1 MPKNRLGFV
10 LQVVAGIII
19 AAMLGGC
26 NLPGPMGSTD
36 GSQPAETN
44 LPADV
49 CMEPPELN
57 FDIAAASRAP
67 TLPEL
72 DPNTPPELG
81 TLGSEGAVGLAA
93 AMAPTDSFCSLVV
106 SDSAELVISRA
117 MKLIEQ
123 GKSEQ
128 ARQVLAEWF
137 AEQSSQWGVAARSGH
152 MQRVAAKLAAP
163 AQSGD
168 SARQVIRDLVNAAAA
183 DQAAGGDGSSYS
195 NAANQAFRDMF
206 AGEIGDAGFEDSM
219 RLAEEAWR
227 LGENELG
234 ETAANRARKI
244 WEEKLK
250 ADIED
255 FDPCTATKE
264 QVSDLLNS
272 LAQAMLLGVQGS
284 FDSGGQYYDAVVA
297 KSQTAINQLTS
308 QAAAKAGFTDLASPP
323 PECTVGGDF
332 ELRQTLPYAKEPC
345 VNSIPFTLT
354 WQGNTAKLEG
364 DGATECTHVE
374 YNLGGSP
381 GNMHQEST
389 LTLSFSGTATAGTPG
404 TLQVTLTTTEEVVE
418 YFSGF
423 PKEQVPLFTEASPFR
438 VSGEGTFP
446 LTFEFREGAQAEI
459 INPKSGLPVLVF
471 VLHLI
476 TTP

>member
-1 MPKNRLGFV
+1 
-10 LQVVAGIII
+10 
-19 AAMLGGC
+19 
-26 NLPGPMGSTD
+26 
-36 GSQPAETN
+36 
-44 LPADV
+44 
-49 CMEPPELN
+49 MEPTELN

-67 TLPEL
+67 TMPEI
-72 DPNTPPELG
+72 DPNTPPVMG

-93 AMAPTDSFCSLVV
+93 SMAPTDSFCSLVV
-106 SDSAELVISRA
+106 SDSAELVIAQA
-117 MKLIEQ
+117 MQLVEQ

-137 AEQSSQWGVAARSGH
+137 AEQSSQWGVG
-152 MQRVAAKLAAP
+152 AKLAAP

-183 DQAAGGDGSSYS
+183 DQAAGGDGSAYS

-250 ADIED
+250 GDIED
-255 FDPCTATKE
+255 FDPCTATEKE
-264 QVSDLLNS
+264 VQDLLNS

-284 FDSGGQYYDAVVA
+284 FDSGGQYYDAATA

-308 QAAAKAGFTDLASPP
+308 QAAAKAGFPEAAPPP
-323 PECTVGGDF
+323 PECTVGGDI
-332 ELRQTLPYAKEPC
+332 EVRQTLVFAEEPC
-345 VNSIPFTLT
+345 ITSVPFTLA
-354 WQGNTAKLEG
+354 WQGNTAQLEG
-364 DGATECTHVE
+364 DGGIECTHVE
-374 YNLGGSP
+374 EFEAGTAI
-381 GNMHQEST
+381 HQQSS

-404 TLQVTLTTTEEVVE
+404 TVQVTLTTGGEMVE
-418 YFSGF
+418 FFSGF
-423 PKEQVPLFTEASPFR
+423 PKESGQIFTEASPFR
-438 VSGEGTFP
+438 VSAEAAFP
-446 LTFEFREGAQAEI
+446 LTFDFREGAQAEI
-459 INPKSGLPVLVF
+459 LNPETGEPAFVF